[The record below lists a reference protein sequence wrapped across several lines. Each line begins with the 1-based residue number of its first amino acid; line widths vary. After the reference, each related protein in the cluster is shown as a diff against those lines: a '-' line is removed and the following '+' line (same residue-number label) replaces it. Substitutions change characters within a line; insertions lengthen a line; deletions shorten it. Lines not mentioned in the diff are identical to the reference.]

1 MVSFGIDQDSLKA
14 YLAVDSTAS
23 LAVMIETVYSSI
35 VLAVM
40 GKITEETLVIVIV
53 LHLQT

>member
-14 YLAVDSTAS
+14 YLAVGSTTS
-23 LAVMIETVYSSI
+23 LAAMVETVYSRI
-35 VLAVM
+35 MLAVM

>member
-1 MVSFGIDQDSLKA
+1 MASFGIDQDSLKA
-14 YLAVDSTAS
+14 YLAVGSTAS
-23 LAVMIETVYSSI
+23 LAAMIEMVYSRI

>member
-1 MVSFGIDQDSLKA
+1 MASFGIDQDSLKA
-14 YLAVDSTAS
+14 YLAVGSTDS
-23 LAVMIETVYSSI
+23 LAAMIEMVYSRI

>member
-1 MVSFGIDQDSLKA
+1 MASFGIDQDSLKA
-14 YLAVDSTAS
+14 YLAVGSTAS
-23 LAVMIETVYSSI
+23 LAAMIETVYSSI